1 MYKSTFCSLKMGPK
15 NCPQLIHGLKTDI
28 RKSSGQI
35 FIVTIAY
42 LKENSKI
49 KDVFQENSYQEIRKT
64 FLGAP
69 KWGVDL
75 YTGSTYTRVNT
86 VLQNIFKNTSKQ
98 KDIHS
103 MATL

>member
-1 MYKSTFCSLKMGPK
+1 MGPK
-15 NCPQLIHGLKTDI
+15 NCPRLIHGLKTDI
-28 RKSSGQI
+28 EKSSGQI

-49 KDVFQENSYQEIRKT
+49 KDVFQENSYREIRKT
-64 FLGAP
+64 FFWAP

-86 VLQNIFKNTSKQ
+86 VWMVKIVSKAVRNQ
-98 KDIHS
+98 GF
-103 MATL
+103 